1 VPLVRLII
9 KSLLHG
15 ESLWDTLTTTRIS
28 KREIKKRKKFKELD
42 KIFKKRDNRILIQ
55 RVVNKES
62 RYYP

>member
-9 KSLLHG
+9 KSLLPG
-15 ESLWDTLTTTRIS
+15 ENLWDTLTTTRIS